1 MDSSPLEQE
10 VNVVNTFLQVTE
22 VSKAKAYRRSQ
33 TAPVRDVLE
42 VPQDVDE
49 DDEDEDEE
57 EESTAGVTE
66 KTEKEVI
73 EEVPTEVPTKPAVK
87 KVLRALPTLNRIETP
102 EPWDLA
108 ALAESLK
115 EEEED
120 EETAQAEVPV
130 VVPSLAKVI
139 AKPGF
144 IHSAT
149 PDMWEWEALV
159 RQDAPP
165 TAVAP
170 MASAAPPVTVAPPV
184 VTPAPASSPM
194 PATAQVFQA
203 QQPMVSLLPV
213 PVTFAVPSSPP
224 MTPPLSPSNGFV
236 GLLGS
241 LSPTA
246 SPIGSPKDSPTF
258 STMKPGTLE
267 TSTVGSKEVVKWCVD
282 GSRFDSHQERILS
295 PEFQIH
301 FPGQSEAFSFRMVIL
316 ATQTGGKHGAG
327 FRKAKGRGS
336 IEFKCQSTVPA
347 NVASVTFRTSM
358 GVMGHHGHQV
368 AAKPIWHNFVDKT
381 CCPLRNGEEIDWDFK
396 QSVAG
401 KGCEISVEV
410 DFQK

>member
-10 VNVVNTFLQVTE
+10 VNVVNTFLQVSE

-33 TAPVRDVLE
+33 TAPVRDVLD
-42 VPQDVDE
+42 VPQDKYE
-49 DDEDEDEE
+49 DGEEDGE
-57 EESTAGVTE
+57 EESPAGATE

-73 EEVPTEVPTKPAVK
+73 EEVPKEGPNPTVK
-87 KVLRALPTLNRIETP
+87 KVLRALPTLSRIETP

-120 EETAQAEVPV
+120 EAAQAEVPV
-130 VVPSLAKVI
+130 VPSLAKVM
-139 AKPGF
+139 AKPGL

-149 PDMWEWEALV
+149 PDMWEWEALAS
-159 RQDAPP
+159 QSLPQ
-165 TAVAP
+165 VAP
-170 MASAAPPVTVAPPV
+170 VAPVAPVTVAPPV
-184 VTPAPASSPM
+184 VTPAPASAGTT
-194 PATAQVFQA
+194 PATGQVFQA

-224 MTPPLSPSNGFV
+224 MTPPLSPSGGFV

-241 LSPTA
+241 VSPTAA
-246 SPIGSPKDSPTF
+246 SPIGSPKESLSF

-347 NVASVTFRTSM
+347 NVASVTFRISM
-358 GVMGHHGHQV
+358 GVMGHYGHQV

-396 QSVAG
+396 QSVTG